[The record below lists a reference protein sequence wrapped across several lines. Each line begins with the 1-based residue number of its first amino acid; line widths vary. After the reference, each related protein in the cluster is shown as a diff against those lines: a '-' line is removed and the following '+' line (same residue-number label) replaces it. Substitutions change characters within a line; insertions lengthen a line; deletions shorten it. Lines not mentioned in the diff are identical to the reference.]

1 MLHEA
6 ITQGRTP
13 QDPIRKSLRRY
24 VRLDCQVVRD
34 SDFKLVGDLALD
46 LSPRGM
52 LVRSALKSAAG
63 KRVTPV
69 FTGEEV
75 VVSFKPPRSNH
86 WFDAQ
91 GTVARVVHGRRPGDY
106 GLSYG
111 VEFHGL
117 SRDDEQRLFEHLR
130 GAGRP
135 DAQRPPRPLL

>member
-1 MLHEA
+1 MLHE
-6 ITQGRTP
+6 P
-13 QDPIRKSLRRY
+13 VRKTHRRY

-34 SDFKLVGDLALD
+34 FDFQLVGDLALD

-52 LVRSALKSAAG
+52 LVRSALPKKTG
-63 KRVTPV
+63 KRVMPV

-75 VVSFKPPRSNH
+75 VVSFKPPRSNT

-91 GTVARVVHGRRPGDY
+91 GTITRVVHGRRPGDY

-111 VEFHGL
+111 IEFQGL
-117 SRDDEQRLFEHLR
+117 SKDDEQRLFEHLR
-130 GAGRP
+130 GASRP

>member
-1 MLHEA
+1 MIHE
-6 ITQGRTP
+6 
-13 QDPIRKSLRRY
+13 PIRASLRRY
-24 VRLDCQVVRD
+24 VRLDVQVVRD
-34 SDFKLVGDLALD
+34 FDFQLVGDLALD

-52 LVRSALKSAAG
+52 LVRSALPSAKAG

-75 VVSFKPPRSNH
+75 VLAFKPPKSNK

-111 VEFHGL
+111 IEFHNL
-117 SRDDEQRLFEHLR
+117 SANDEQRLFDDLR
-130 GAGRP
+130 GTGRP
-135 DAQRPPRPLL
+135 DAQRPPRPLA